1 LEDCMDDETSQLLYS
16 LVHENGSGW
25 VRGF

>member
-1 LEDCMDDETSQLLYS
+1 DDETSQLLYS

>member
-1 LEDCMDDETSQLLYS
+1 CMDDETSQLLYS